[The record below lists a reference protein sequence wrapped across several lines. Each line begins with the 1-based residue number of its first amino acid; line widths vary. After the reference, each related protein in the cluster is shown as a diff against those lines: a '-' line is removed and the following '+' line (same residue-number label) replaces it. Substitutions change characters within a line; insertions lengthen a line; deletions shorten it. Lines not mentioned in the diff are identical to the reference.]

1 MMTKDFEK
9 YFPLPWEVKIIDTA
23 TFIQSVFEPRCH
35 VVEFN
40 ADNMAHI
47 AALEYMVNC
56 ANLMPECIKVLRQAR
71 DGLYQA
77 CMNCTNGELND
88 CPVCKANGVGERID
102 ALLAKLER
110 EVEDYERVD

>member
-1 MMTKDFEK
+1 MTKGFEK

-56 ANLMPECIKVLRQAR
+56 ANLMPEAVELLKAAQETMNE
-71 DGLYQA
+71 A
-77 CMNCTNGELND
+77 CE
-88 CPVCKANGVGERID
+88 VCAEDLGERCAQCDREKID
-102 ALLAKLER
+102 RRITALLAKLEGGA
-110 EVEDYERVD
+110 DDATNP